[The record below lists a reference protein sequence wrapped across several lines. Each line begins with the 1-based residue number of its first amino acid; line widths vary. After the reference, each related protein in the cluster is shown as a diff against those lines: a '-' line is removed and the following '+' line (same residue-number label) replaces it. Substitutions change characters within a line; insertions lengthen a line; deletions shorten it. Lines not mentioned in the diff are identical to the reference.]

1 MDLPSQAPRCRT
13 AFTGGSWCGEAWNP
27 GLVSD
32 YGRVELEIAGVN
44 GGGLGVVHVE
54 VETKKFVHL
63 CPPHRSLGDRVGSH
77 LGPVNAGP
85 P

>member
-44 GGGLGVVHVE
+44 GGGLGVVPRRGGDEKV
-54 VETKKFVHL
+54 
-63 CPPHRSLGDRVGSH
+63 CPPLSTSSVSG
-77 LGPVNAGP
+77 
-85 P
+85 